1 MTSLRSGVSSPTS
14 QRRARVLP
22 WSLTFILCLGTFAAF
37 SPAALGGN
45 RCKDRCNDV
54 YKMEKNACK
63 AIPLKHER
71 HSCEKAAKRAKDN
84 CKHRCR

>member
-1 MTSLRSGVSSPTS
+1 MKRTRVVLRLSL
-14 QRRARVLP
+14 AFL
-22 WSLTFILCLGTFAAF
+22 LLLGTFAAL
-37 SPAALGGN
+37 SPASVAGN
-45 RCKDRCNDV
+45 RCKDRCNEAYHLRKDV
-54 YKMEKNACK
+54 CR